1 MSWHVEAEMVAFVIV
16 GIILIYSREGNM
28 LPTLKNRVF
37 QLCLFTTFL
46 SIGLNIAS
54 VCLIAA
60 GSAVPVILTD
70 VVNTLYFVATPAMA
84 LTYFYYTVAYVYEHS
99 ARIRRVYLISTIP
112 YAVYMGL
119 ALADPA
125 TNWLFSYD
133 VQNGYQRG
141 PLQILPYVVFYA
153 YCVGC
158 LLITALRRKHI
169 DPSIRRILY
178 AFPLVAA
185 VVIVVQHVVPQ

>member
-1 MSWHVEAEMVAFVIV
+1 MNCGREVGPMSWHVEAEMVAFVIV

-112 YAVYMGL
+112 YAVYM
-119 ALADPA
+119 ALPWP
-125 TNWLFSYD
+125 T
-133 VQNGYQRG
+133 RR
-141 PLQILPYVVFYA
+141 PT
-153 YCVGC
+153 GC
-158 LLITALRRKHI
+158 SSTMCKTVT
-169 DPSIRRILY
+169 S
-178 AFPLVAA
+178 AA
-185 VVIVVQHVVPQ
+185 RFRFCPM